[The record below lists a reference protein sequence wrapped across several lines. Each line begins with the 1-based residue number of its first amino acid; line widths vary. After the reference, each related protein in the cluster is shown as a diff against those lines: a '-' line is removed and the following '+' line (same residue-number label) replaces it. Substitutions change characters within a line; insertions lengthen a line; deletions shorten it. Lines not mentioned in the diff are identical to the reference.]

1 MIRKLHATL
10 PVLLAACQQQQPQ
23 PSVDAQDQNRAEQ
36 VAQTEDPNTLKPGK
50 WETKQEIQG
59 VAKADL
65 SAQSKAEIS
74 KSAAAIDQCLAPD
87 EAHRPDANFFAGS
100 DASACEYSRFSMH
113 DGLLDAAISCTV
125 TPGTM
130 TMTLKGRYTP
140 TTYALDATA
149 TTSGTGDSP
158 ITTSAKLTGTW
169 LEACPD
175 PGAQRAPA
183 ATPQ

>member
-1 MIRKLHATL
+1 MIRKLQLTF
-10 PVLLAACQQQQPQ
+10 PMLLAACQQQPQ
-23 PSVDAQDQNRAEQ
+23 PSVDAQDQSRAER
-36 VAQTEDPNTLKPGK
+36 VAQGEDPDTLKPGK
-50 WETKQEIQG
+50 WETKQEIEG

-65 SAQSKAEIS
+65 NARSKAEIRNS
-74 KSAAAIDQCLAPD
+74 TAAIDQCLAPD
-87 EAHRPDANFFAGS
+87 EAHRPDANFFAGG
-100 DASACEYSRFSMH
+100 DASACEYNRFSMH
-113 DGLLDAAISCTV
+113 GGLLEAGISCTV

-140 TTYALDATA
+140 TSYALDATA

-175 PGAQRAPA
+175 PASQRSPEA
-183 ATPQ
+183 AAH